1 MKLSL
6 RGMIPGADREGTQM
20 ACALRACPN
29 TLLMRIVAQGSAGIR
44 VHQDWYCSVGCFA
57 EAAFNRFAAI
67 SAGRVVVMPHSPRL
81 TIGLAML
88 SKGFLTEEQL
98 RYATAQSRMRGEELE
113 VALIRLGLANEW
125 QLTAARAA
133 QWGVP
138 VLGQDRIGQPVEA
151 DIPLS
156 LLRANSAV
164 PLHYSAASERVILG
178 FVYRVEHGLLA
189 SLEEITGYRAE
200 PCFITP
206 TEFAEQMSRLTD
218 IPDHEEKVFE
228 ENLTPAQ
235 MANNLAGAAAEVSAR
250 EARFAYSRNL
260 VWVRLTGKRRKVDVL
275 FQGKIEAGS
284 EKKENSL
291 LLEGKIGSWG

>member
-6 RGMIPGADREGTQM
+6 RGIIPGADREGTQM
-20 ACALRACPN
+20 ACALRACSN

-67 SAGRVVVMPHSPRL
+67 STGRVVVMPHSPRL

-113 VALIRLGLANEW
+113 AALIRLGLANEW

-151 DIPLS
+151 DIPVT

-164 PLHYSAASERVILG
+164 PLHYSVATERLILG

-189 SLEEITGYRAE
+189 SLEEITGFRAE

-206 TEFAEQMSRLTD
+206 TEFAEQMARLTE
-218 IPDHEEKVFE
+218 IPDHKEIVFE
-228 ENLTPAQ
+228 ESLTPAE
-235 MANNLAGAAAEVSAR
+235 MANNLASAAAEVSAR

-284 EKKENSL
+284 EKKDNSL